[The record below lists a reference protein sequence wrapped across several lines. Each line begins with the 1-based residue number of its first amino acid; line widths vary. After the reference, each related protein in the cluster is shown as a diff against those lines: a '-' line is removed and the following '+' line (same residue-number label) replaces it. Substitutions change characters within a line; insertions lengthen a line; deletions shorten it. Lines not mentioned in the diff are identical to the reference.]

1 MILMG
6 LLKIYFDVDPVK
18 GTFKCFD
25 NPDLPECKPTAA
37 KITFKG

>member
-25 NPDLPECKPTAA
+25 NPDQPVS
-37 KITFKG
+37 